1 MHEQDAVTDNMPTHP
16 ALLPVLKALLRRE
29 LLLAFHQRRELANPL
44 FFFVTV
50 MTLFPLGVSP
60 EPDFLRQSAA
70 GVVWVAA
77 LLASMLSLER
87 LFQSDYDDG
96 SLEQLVL
103 SPQPTYLLAL
113 IKVMVHWLFTG
124 LPLILLSPLL
134 ALMMQM
140 SPEHIPVLLL
150 SLLLGTPV
158 ISLLGGIG
166 AALTVSLRGGGI
178 LVSLLVLPL
187 TIPVLIFGT
196 AAVQASMAGL
206 PVIGHLALLG
216 TMLAVAVTLA
226 PFAIA
231 AAIRMSVAN
240 G

>member
-1 MHEQDAVTDNMPTHP
+1 M
-16 ALLPVLKALLRRE
+16 LLSVLRTLVRRE
-29 LLLAFHQRRELANPL
+29 VLVAYHQRQELCNPL
-44 FFFVTV
+44 FFFIAV
-50 MTLFPLGVSP
+50 MILFPLGVTP
-60 EPDFLRQSAA
+60 ERAFLATAA
-70 GVVWVAA
+70 SGVVWVSA

-103 SPQPTYLLAL
+103 SPQPLYLLAL
-113 IKVMVHWLFTG
+113 AKVSVHWLCTG

-140 SPEHIPVLLL
+140 EAGHIPVLMMT
-150 SLLLGTPV
+150 LLLGTPV
-158 ISLLGGIG
+158 ISLIGAIG
-166 AALTVSLRGGGI
+166 AALTVSLRGSGI
-178 LVSLLVLPL
+178 LIALLVLPL

-196 AAVQASMAGL
+196 GAVQAAVDGL
-206 PVIGHLALLG
+206 SIRGHLALLG
-216 TMLAVAVTLA
+216 AMLAATLTLA

-231 AAIRMSVAN
+231 AAMKMSVSN